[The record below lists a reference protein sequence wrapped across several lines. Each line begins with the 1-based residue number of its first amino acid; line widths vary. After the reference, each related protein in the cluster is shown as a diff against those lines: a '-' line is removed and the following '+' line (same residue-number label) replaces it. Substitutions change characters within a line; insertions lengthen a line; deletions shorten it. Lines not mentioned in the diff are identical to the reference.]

1 MTLPVSTSRFPYYR
15 WETVCMYLKKRVE
28 MAKRYLSLFQI
39 IVNKIDIRLSIGV
52 L

>member
-28 MAKRYLSLFQI
+28 MAKRYLSLFQM
-39 IVNKIDIRLSIGV
+39 IVNKVDMG
-52 L
+52 